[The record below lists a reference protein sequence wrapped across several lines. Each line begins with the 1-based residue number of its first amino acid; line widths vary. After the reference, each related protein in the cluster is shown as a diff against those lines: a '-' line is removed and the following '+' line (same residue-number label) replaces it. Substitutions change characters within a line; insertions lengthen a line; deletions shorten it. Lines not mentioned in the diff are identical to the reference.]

1 MRTCMKTGKACQTVV
16 IPFWVRGKSYVVL
29 RTNFGALFTFGAKFR
44 IDPKKASLIMNLLKA
59 IGLVQTLKKQMIL

>member
-44 IDPKKASLIMNLLKA
+44 IDPKKSIVNHE
-59 IGLVQTLKKQMIL
+59 LVKKPSD